1 MPLDMALSAPE
12 MALDGFEVG
21 ARRLRGSASKRLV
34 DFAGALFGL
43 LFLAPFL
50 LLVALVIRLE
60 SPGPALYRQRRTG
73 QDGRVFVIL
82 KFRTMTVLEQE
93 HDVVQA
99 RKGDRRITGFGALLR
114 RTSID
119 ELPQLLNVLVGDM
132 SLVGPRP
139 HALKHDHY
147 YSAAVSH
154 YDRRFAGRP
163 GITGLAQVS
172 GCRGET
178 SEICDMSRRVA
189 YDLEYIRRWSLL
201 LDIEILLRTLRMG
214 PFDPSAY

>member
-1 MPLDMALSAPE
+1 MALSAPE

-21 ARRLRGSASKRLV
+21 SRRLRGSTSKRLV

-43 LFLAPFL
+43 IFLAPFL
-50 LLVALVIRLE
+50 LLVAFAIRLD
-60 SPGPALYRQRRTG
+60 SPGQALYRQRRTG

-82 KFRTMTVLEQE
+82 KFRTMTVLEQ
-93 HDVVQA
+93 DQAVVQA
-99 RKGDRRITGFGALLR
+99 RKNDCRITRIGALLR

-147 YSAAVSH
+147 YSAVVSH

-201 LDIEILLRTLRMG
+201 LDIEILLRTLRLG
-214 PFDPSAY
+214 PFDPAAY